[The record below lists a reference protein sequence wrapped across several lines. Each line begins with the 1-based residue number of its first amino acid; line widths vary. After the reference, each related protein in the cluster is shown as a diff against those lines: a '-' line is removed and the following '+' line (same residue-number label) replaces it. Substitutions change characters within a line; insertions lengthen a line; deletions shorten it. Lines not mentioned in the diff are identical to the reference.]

1 MNIVVHGGHDR
12 TAAEAVQK
20 EVEQLGRETDIV
32 LLDLSATDRL
42 GKFAEG
48 LWQRRPI
55 DIWVNNAGADV
66 LTGADADLS
75 FDKKFETVWK
85 TDVAATL
92 LLSREIGSRMR
103 ERGSGCIINIGW
115 DQAELGMEGD
125 SGEMFA
131 ASKGAI
137 MCASRSLAKSFAPE
151 VRVNCVAPG
160 WIKTAWGEE
169 ASDYWQSRAE
179 KEALLNRWGT
189 PDDVAAAV
197 AFLASEKAS
206 FITGQ
211 TLKVNGGFRSSA
223 FQG

>member
-12 TAAEAVQK
+12 AAAEAVQ
-20 EVEQLGRETDIV
+20 EEIGQLGRETDIV

-42 GKFAEG
+42 EKFADG

-66 LTGADADLS
+66 LTGNTADLS
-75 FDKKFETVWK
+75 FDEKLEKVWK
-85 TDVAATL
+85 TDVAATIA
-92 LLSREIGSRMR
+92 LSREVGSRMR
-103 ERGSGCIINIGW
+103 ERGSGSIINIGW

-137 MCASRSLAKSFAPE
+137 MCFTRSLAKSLAPE

-169 ASDYWQSRAE
+169 ASDYWQQRAIN
-179 KEALLNRWGT
+179 EALLARWGT
-189 PDDVAAAV
+189 PEDVAAAV
-197 AFLASEKAS
+197 GFLASEKAS

-211 TLKVNGGFRSSA
+211 TLKVNGGFSSS
-223 FQG
+223 